1 MVLLCYDLLCSE
13 SPSFPS
19 SYTML
24 DNSDWVVGYLHSL
37 PPDLFSLS
45 FSLTNFYVNSIEKQ
59 FQLGKSARD
68 GQSIRQCV
76 WLHFPPR
83 HWLDLLSLWGLPVL
97 QPNAVRLRQ
106 TTCLAIKPLTLFF
119 FLMNTVT
126 KKINKTVTYNV
137 SPSTKVLYVKQYK
150 WTVVCTIKASGHL

>member
-1 MVLLCYDLLCSE
+1 MVLLCYDHLCSE

-19 SYTML
+19 SYTVL

-37 PPDLFSLS
+37 PSDLFSLS

-59 FQLGKSARD
+59 FQLGKSVRD

-76 WLHFPPR
+76 FAFSTKAPIR
-83 HWLDLLSLWGLPVL
+83 PVKF
-97 QPNAVRLRQ
+97 VRSACFATQ
-106 TTCLAIKPLTLFF
+106 CSKTKTNNMSSYKSSDTFF

-126 KKINKTVTYNV
+126 KKNK
-137 SPSTKVLYVKQYK
+137 
-150 WTVVCTIKASGHL
+150 